1 MQNLKERLIVAA
13 MVSMLLLAA
22 LGGCGGREDSPI
34 AAPPPGEAT
43 PPPDSD
49 EVKPLLNHRAPEIE
63 GVDVVTGETVRLSDL
78 KGQVVMINFWATW
91 CGPCR
96 VEMPAM
102 EAFHKEMGKEVRIIA
117 VGADRRESPEML
129 SAFAREL
136 QLTFT
141 ILYDEGNGL
150 RDYKLIGIP
159 STVFVDQNGI
169 IRDKHTGV
177 LNAQQMKER
186 ALQTRTLGQKE

>member
-1 MQNLKERLIVAA
+1 MRNLKKR
-13 MVSMLLLAA
+13 LLLAGMLLTLLLSA
-22 LGGCGGREDSPI
+22 GLGGCSGREDSPM
-34 AAPPPGEAT
+34 AAPQPLQVE
-43 PPPDSD
+43 PDSD

-63 GVDVVTGETVRLSDL
+63 GVDAFTGDRVRLSDL

-102 EAFHKEMGKEVRIIA
+102 EAFHQEMGKEVRVLA
-117 VGADRRESPEML
+117 VGADRRETPEVL
-129 SAFAREL
+129 AGFARDL

-141 ILYDEGNGL
+141 ILYDEGKAL
-150 RDYKLIGIP
+150 QEYKLIGIP

-186 ALQTRTLGQKE
+186 ALTTRTRGQKE